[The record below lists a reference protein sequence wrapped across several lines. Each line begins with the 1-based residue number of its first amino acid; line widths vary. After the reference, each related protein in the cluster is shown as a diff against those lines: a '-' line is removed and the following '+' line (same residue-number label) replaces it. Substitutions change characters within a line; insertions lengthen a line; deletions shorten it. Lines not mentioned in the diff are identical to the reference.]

1 MQTRNSKLK
10 CFFNICLKTDYLEG
24 SRHQKRMMGLIFEEF
39 LLGDKCTDNSGAL
52 KLCKIM
58 PYRYFGQCVLVIA
71 QEKK

>member
-1 MQTRNSKLK
+1 
-10 CFFNICLKTDYLEG
+10 
-24 SRHQKRMMGLIFEEF
+24 MGLIFEEF